1 MGWDRCGLVPIHA
14 PTPPQAIRAAAATT
28 ITAAQIRLVPLDE
41 GLDIYLVG
49 NLAAML
55 GLGTKKRPGSD
66 KAEAQLTLV
75 AGARNHREL
84 TLCVEI

>member
-1 MGWDRCGLVPIHA
+1 MQRPVQRLSEDRPPRRAEAAEIFRGLVDE
-14 PTPPQAIRAAAATT
+14 
-28 ITAAQIRLVPLDE
+28 IRLVPLDE

-66 KAEAQLTLV
+66 KAEAQ
-75 AGARNHREL
+75 
-84 TLCVEI
+84 